1 MVEKAGRI
9 INPAA
14 ENRTVPG
21 CTVSKQIYHKNGL
34 GLFIFSLASGTD
46 ISAESYSYH
55 KLWIVYEGEMTVH
68 TTDDR
73 KENLSAGQC
82 FITPVDVPIG
92 IQADEDSIYMEI
104 ELPKDAGMNS
114 VLKVGKTFNLAELL
128 PYQEG
133 RIVNMDLLNDEK
145 MKFVIMSF
153 DAGTGLAEHAAPG
166 EAFVLALNGK
176 AVIRYEGRPHEI
188 HAGEIFKFDKMGRH
202 AVEAD
207 DRFKMALLL
216 ILK

>member
-1 MVEKAGRI
+1 
-9 INPAA
+9 
-14 ENRTVPG
+14 
-21 CTVSKQIYHKNGL
+21 
-34 GLFIFSLASGTD
+34 
-46 ISAESYSYH
+46 
-55 KLWIVYEGEMTVH
+55 
-68 TTDDR
+68 
-73 KENLSAGQC
+73 
-82 FITPVDVPIG
+82 
-92 IQADEDSIYMEI
+92 
-104 ELPKDAGMNS
+104 
-114 VLKVGKTFNLAELL
+114 
-128 PYQEG
+128 
-133 RIVNMDLLNDEK
+133 MDLLNDEK